1 MAQLSR
7 SVGIIL
13 VLIIGFV
20 VQLIFSMVDVRDTP
34 NKAVVEFSKAYFE
47 LDKSMT
53 KRICKK
59 QLASEDVDVVDEYLY
74 FAAKTAIERGFD
86 INFLK
91 NKLYH
96 IETET
101 ISKNDTEAR
110 IRITGKIRV
119 AINSVYPV
127 VAKLFD
133 IGSTHEVDEII
144 RVIKEDG
151 QWKVC
156 GKLFSLT
163 SSDIQL

>member
-1 MAQLSR
+1 MVRLNR

-20 VQLIFSMVDVRDTP
+20 VQIIFSMADAKDSP
-34 NKAVVEFSKAYFE
+34 NKAVVEFSKSYFM

-59 QLASEDVDVVDEYLY
+59 LLASEDTNVVDEYLY
-74 FAAKTAIERGFD
+74 SAAKTARERGFD

-91 NKLYH
+91 HKLYH
-96 IETET
+96 IQTET
-101 ISKNDTEAR
+101 ISKNNTEAA

-127 VAKLFD
+127 VAKIFN
-133 IGSTHEVDEII
+133 IGSTHKVDEII
-144 RVIKEDG
+144 HVIKEDG
-151 QWKVC
+151 KWKVC

-163 SSDIQL
+163 PS

>member
-1 MAQLSR
+1 MAQLNR

-13 VLIIGFV
+13 VLIFGFV
-20 VQLIFSMVDVRDTP
+20 VQIIFSMADARDTP

-59 QLASEDVDVVDEYLY
+59 QLASEDADVVDEYLY
-74 FAAKTAIERGFD
+74 FAAKTAEERGFD

-101 ISKNDTEAR
+101 ISKNDTEAQ

-133 IGSTHEVDEII
+133 IGATHEVDKII
-144 RVIKEDG
+144 HVIKEDG

-156 GKLFSLT
+156 GNLFSLT
-163 SSDIQL
+163 ST

>member
-1 MAQLSR
+1 MADAKDS
-7 SVGIIL
+7 
-13 VLIIGFV
+13 
-20 VQLIFSMVDVRDTP
+20 P
-34 NKAVVEFSKAYFE
+34 NKAVVKFSKAYFL
-47 LDKSMT
+47 LDKSM
-53 KRICKK
+53 KKKICKK

-74 FAAKTAIERGFD
+74 IAAKTARERGFD

-96 IETET
+96 IETE
-101 ISKNDTEAR
+101 ILSKNDTEAQ

-119 AINSVYPV
+119 ALNSVYPV
-127 VAKLFD
+127 VAKLFG

-156 GKLFSLT
+156 GKLFSLN
-163 SSDIQL
+163 SI

>member
-1 MAQLSR
+1 MVQLSR

-20 VQLIFSMVDVRDTP
+20 VQIIFSVADAIDTP

-53 KRICKK
+53 KKICKK
-59 QLASEDVDVVDEYLY
+59 QLASEDIDVVDEYLY
-74 FAAKTAIERGFD
+74 FAAKTARERGFD

-101 ISKNDTEAR
+101 ISKNDTEAK

-127 VAKLFD
+127 VARLFN
-133 IGSTHEVDEII
+133 IGSTHEVDEVI

-156 GKLFSLT
+156 GTLFSLT
-163 SSDIQL
+163 ST

>member
-1 MAQLSR
+1 MVRLNR

-20 VQLIFSMVDVRDTP
+20 VQIIFSMADAKDSP
-34 NKAVVEFSKAYFE
+34 NKAVVEFSKSYFM

-59 QLASEDVDVVDEYLY
+59 LLASDDTNVVDEYLY
-74 FAAKTAIERGFD
+74 SAAKTARERGFD

-91 NKLYH
+91 HKLYH
-96 IETET
+96 IQTET
-101 ISKNDTEAR
+101 ISKNDTEAA

-127 VAKLFD
+127 IAKIFN
-133 IGSTHEVDEII
+133 IGSTHEVNEII
-144 RVIKEDG
+144 HVIKEDG
-151 QWKVC
+151 KWKVC
-156 GKLFSLT
+156 GKLFSLA
-163 SSDIQL
+163 SS

>member
-1 MAQLSR
+1 MVRLNR

-13 VLIIGFV
+13 VLIIGLV
-20 VQLIFSMVDVRDTP
+20 VQIIFSMVDAKDSP
-34 NKAVVEFSKAYFE
+34 NKAVVEFSKSYFM
-47 LDKSMT
+47 LDKSMA

-59 QLASEDVDVVDEYLY
+59 QLASDDTDMVDNYLY
-74 FAAKTAIERGFD
+74 SIAKTARERGFD

-91 NKLYH
+91 NKLYD

-101 ISKNDTEAR
+101 ISKNDAEAN
-110 IRITGKIRV
+110 IRITGKIKV

-127 VAKLFD
+127 VAKIFN

-144 RVIKEDG
+144 HVIKEDG
-151 QWKVC
+151 KWKVC

-163 SSDIQL
+163 SI

>member
-1 MAQLSR
+1 MVQLNR
-7 SVGIIL
+7 SVGIII
-13 VLIIGFV
+13 VIIIGFV
-20 VQLIFSMVDVRDTP
+20 VQSIFSMADAVDTP

-53 KRICKK
+53 ERICKK
-59 QLASEDVDVVDEYLY
+59 QLASEDVDVIDEYLY
-74 FAAKTAIERGFD
+74 SAAKTAYERGFD

-101 ISKNDTEAR
+101 ISKNDTEAQ

-119 AINSVYPV
+119 AINPVYPL

-156 GKLFSLT
+156 GKLYSLT
-163 SSDIQL
+163 SI

>member
-1 MAQLSR
+1 MLLNR

-20 VQLIFSMVDVRDTP
+20 VQLIFSISDAVDSP
-34 NKAVVEFSKAYFE
+34 NKAVVEFSKAYFL

-53 KRICKK
+53 NRICKK
-59 QLASEDVDVVDEYLY
+59 QLVSNDVDVVDEYLY
-74 FAAKTAIERGFD
+74 SVAKAAKERGFN
-86 INFLK
+86 INLLK

-96 IETET
+96 IRTET
-101 ISKNDTEAR
+101 ISKSDTEAQ

-133 IGSTHEVDEII
+133 IGSTHEVDETIH
-144 RVIKEDG
+144 VIKEDD

-156 GKLFSLT
+156 GELFSLT
-163 SSDIQL
+163 SSEMRL

>member
-1 MAQLSR
+1 MVRLNR

-13 VLIIGFV
+13 VLIVGLV
-20 VQLIFSMVDVRDTP
+20 VQIIFSMADAKDSP
-34 NKAVVEFSKAYFE
+34 NKAVVEFSKSYFM

-59 QLASEDVDVVDEYLY
+59 SLASDDTNAVDEYLY
-74 FAAKTAIERGFD
+74 SAAKTARERGFD

-91 NKLYH
+91 HKLYH
-96 IETET
+96 IQTET
-101 ISKNDTEAR
+101 ISKNNTEAA

-127 VAKLFD
+127 IAKIFN

-144 RVIKEDG
+144 HVIKEDG
-151 QWKVC
+151 KWKVC
-156 GKLFSLT
+156 GKLFSLA
-163 SSDIQL
+163 SS

>member
-1 MAQLSR
+1 MVRLNR

-20 VQLIFSMVDVRDTP
+20 VQIIFSMADAKDSP
-34 NKAVVEFSKAYFE
+34 NKAVVEFSKSYFM

-59 QLASEDVDVVDEYLY
+59 LLASDDTNVVDEYLY
-74 FAAKTAIERGFD
+74 SAAKTARERGFD

-91 NKLYH
+91 HKLYH
-96 IETET
+96 IQTET
-101 ISKNDTEAR
+101 ISKNDTEAA

-127 VAKLFD
+127 VAKIFN
-133 IGSTHEVDEII
+133 IGSTHKIDEII
-144 RVIKEDG
+144 HVIKEDG
-151 QWKVC
+151 KWKVC

-163 SSDIQL
+163 PS

>member
-1 MAQLSR
+1 MVRLNR

-20 VQLIFSMVDVRDTP
+20 VQIIFSMADAKDSP
-34 NKAVVEFSKAYFE
+34 NKAVVEFSKSYFM

-59 QLASEDVDVVDEYLY
+59 LLASDDTNVVDEYLY
-74 FAAKTAIERGFD
+74 SAAKTARERGFD

-91 NKLYH
+91 HKLYH
-96 IETET
+96 IQTET
-101 ISKNDTEAR
+101 ISKNDTEAA

-127 VAKLFD
+127 VAKIFN
-133 IGSTHEVDEII
+133 IGSTHEVNEII

-151 QWKVC
+151 KWKVC

-163 SSDIQL
+163 SS